1 MIISMTGFSS
11 RIKTITQTPPTGGP
25 LQELFLTLSLKTL
38 NSRFFEATCK
48 LPYSL
53 NFLETEL
60 IKYFKKR
67 MTRGTVHFSLYISAP
82 ATITGTIEPS
92 FATIKGY
99 IDSCAAIKKT
109 FNIEGDISL
118 PTLLR
123 LPNIF
128 ETRENPIDQSL
139 VEKIMAEIADLTDE
153 CVRTKIEEGKSL
165 EKDLLERVAQAQGFM
180 QELEPHTKK
189 VIAQKKEHLFTTL
202 QTLLKETHQ
211 ETISDAQT
219 MHIFNQL
226 ERMDIH
232 EEIVRFNDHLQRI
245 KAIIA
250 SPEQESGK
258 RLDFTLQELFREI
271 NTVASKC
278 QDSFISNLAINIK
291 VELEKAREQVQNIV

>member
-11 RIKTITQTPPTGGP
+11 RIITITQTPPMGGP
-25 LQELFLTLSLKTL
+25 SQELYLTLSLKTL
-38 NSRFFEATCK
+38 NSRFFETTCK

-53 NFLETEL
+53 AFLETEL

-67 MTRGTVHFSLYISAP
+67 MVRGTVNFSLYLSSP
-82 ATITGTIEPS
+82 AALTGTIEPAL
-92 FATIKGY
+92 ATIKGY
-99 IDSCAAIKKT
+99 IDSCSTIKKT
-109 FNIEGDISL
+109 FKLEGELSL
-118 PTLLR
+118 PDLLA

-128 ETRENPIDQSL
+128 ETREAPVDKELI
-139 VEKIMAEIADLTDE
+139 EKIMAAIADLTDE
-153 CVRTKIEEGKSL
+153 CVRTRLEEGKSL
-165 EKDLLERVAQAQGFM
+165 EKDLLERVAHAQAFM
-180 QELEPHTKK
+180 HELEPHTKT
-189 VIAQKKEHLFTTL
+189 VIAQKKEHLFATL
-202 QTLLKETHQ
+202 KTLLQETHQ
-211 ETISDAQT
+211 EAISDAQT
-219 MHIFNQL
+219 MYIYNQL

-232 EEIVRFNDHLQRI
+232 EEIVRFNNHLKSI

>member
-11 RIKTITQTPPTGGP
+11 RIITITQTPPTGGP
-25 LQELFLTLSLKTL
+25 SQELYLTLSLKTL
-38 NSRFFEATCK
+38 NSRFFETTCK

-53 NFLETEL
+53 AFLETEL

-67 MTRGTVHFSLYISAP
+67 MVRGTVNFSLYLSSP
-82 ATITGTIEPS
+82 AALTGTIEP
-92 FATIKGY
+92 ALTTIKGY
-99 IDSCAAIKKT
+99 IDSCSTIKKT
-109 FNIEGDISL
+109 FKLEGELSL
-118 PTLLR
+118 PNLLS

-128 ETRENPIDQSL
+128 ETREAPVDRELI
-139 VEKIMAEIADLTDE
+139 EKIMAAIADLTDE
-153 CVRTKIEEGKSL
+153 CVCTKLEEGKSL
-165 EKDLLERVAQAQGFM
+165 EKDLLERVAQAQAFM
-180 QELEPHTKK
+180 HELEPHTKT
-189 VIAQKKEHLFTTL
+189 VIAQKKEHLFATL
-202 QTLLKETHQ
+202 QTLLQETHQ
-211 ETISDAQT
+211 EGISDAQT
-219 MHIFNQL
+219 MYIYNQL

-232 EEIVRFNDHLQRI
+232 EEIVRFNNHLKSI